1 MSYPRKRA
9 LLACDFCRQRKR
21 RCDGKKPICG
31 NCSEAEAD
39 CRYQELPTQR
49 LESSAIPASMSR
61 RLERIESLLKTHSE
75 AISAISQQ
83 NDLRTTPTSPHV
95 ATPDAQTV
103 PAYAIPVPQTISETA
118 PVNGGL
124 HAASPADSRHSAP
137 SVPAVSPKFTDPN
150 IDLPPLTIPPKHQT
164 STNSLLAL
172 PIVKSLVGEFPED
185 FFFRIESERALPGS
199 LRNPQQNLPYLSKA
213 VAHPLVAAF
222 FTDVHPCHP
231 ILDQDEFF
239 RIYENVLERG
249 LDFSVQ
255 SALCMVVLALGVVAS
270 QPAGADG
277 RAGDWAPGM
286 EYFQPALQILM
297 AESAMSF
304 GSNLLLPQALI
315 FGGVYFAYLARP
327 LQSWKLI
334 HLASTD
340 VQLLLSSDR
349 LAEFNLPR
357 SGIETF
363 VDDMAFP
370 KAGNL
375 TDREGLCYL
384 AEISMRRLLNRVHNS
399 IYNGERGSFSAKS
412 DLSPLPMSVASLITI
427 TSELDQQLLLWYNSV
442 PEVIKPTLGVEPM
455 TDDREMIL
463 RIRYYAARHI
473 IHRHFVLYIV
483 SLPEDREPSSMILEK
498 AQICIESCR
507 LYLQNTGEI
516 LKKPSQYTWT
526 LSQSSLGAVLV
537 LTIASLSRH
546 LKHLVPDI
554 LHLQRLL
561 MDNITKWA
569 APESSFESVIW
580 ILNDIVRKQRFR

>member
-9 LLACDFCRQRKR
+9 LLACDFCRQ
-21 RCDGKKPICG
+21 
-31 NCSEAEAD
+31 S
-39 CRYQELPTQR
+39 

-83 NDLRTTPTSPHV
+83 NDLRTTPTSPH
-95 ATPDAQTV
+95 AMTPDAQAL
-103 PAYAIPVPQTISETA
+103 PAYTIPVPQTISETA

-150 IDLPPLTIPPKHQT
+150 IDLPPFTIPPKHQT

-199 LRNPQQNLPYLSKA
+199 LRNPQQNLPYLSKE

-239 RIYENVLERG
+239 TIYENVLERG
-249 LDFSVQ
+249 LDFSLQ
-255 SALCMVVLALGVVAS
+255 SALCMVVLALGVVAL

-498 AQICIESCR
+498 AQMCIESCR
-507 LYLQNTGEI
+507 LYLQNTGVI

-526 LSQSSLGAVLV
+526 LSQS
-537 LTIASLSRH
+537 
-546 LKHLVPDI
+546 
-554 LHLQRLL
+554 
-561 MDNITKWA
+561 
-569 APESSFESVIW
+569 
-580 ILNDIVRKQRFR
+580 